1 MSRSSSCDPQQP
13 TSSVAKTEGPFID
26 LEPLASDTGAIDFEQ
41 ILYQTLVND
50 GKHIRVLNAKRPQ
63 FIYNEKILRESA
75 AAEVA
80 QCSTVNSDESS
91 KGSKRRKLLTVEDK
105 AQQK

>member
-1 MSRSSSCDPQQP
+1 MSASSSGGAQP
-13 TSSVAKTEGPFID
+13 TAVKTEFPFVD
-26 LEPLASDTGAIDFEQ
+26 LEPLASDAEAIDFEQ

-63 FIYNEKILRESA
+63 FTYNEKVLRDSA

-80 QCSTVNSDESS
+80 QTSTVNSDESS
-91 KGSKRRKLLTVEDK
+91 KGSKRRKLLSADEK
-105 AQQK
+105 AKQK